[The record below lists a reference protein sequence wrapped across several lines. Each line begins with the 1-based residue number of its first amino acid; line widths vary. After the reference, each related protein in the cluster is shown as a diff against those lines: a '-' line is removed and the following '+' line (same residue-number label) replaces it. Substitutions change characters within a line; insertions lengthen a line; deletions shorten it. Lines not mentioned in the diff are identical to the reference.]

1 MRRDNYPHQNDLVF
15 MTEPTLHHVA
25 CDDAQGGHRMAYWQW
40 GDARSARVVVCV
52 HGLTRQGRD
61 FDALA
66 QAIVARAGGNVRVV
80 CPDVVGRGR
89 SDWLRDP
96 AFYQVP
102 VYAAD
107 MMALIA
113 QLHREQAID
122 TLDYVGTSMGGLIGF
137 VLAGHKEL
145 PLARPIRRFVANDV
159 GPTIEPAAV
168 QRIGAYVGKSG
179 QFESV
184 QAAADAM
191 WALSATF
198 GPHTPAQWLALS
210 QHMVVPVSQ
219 RTADGSA
226 KVDAAGDAGNAG
238 NAGNGAEGAWV
249 LHYDPAIGVAL
260 RAITPEAAAQGG
272 AIMWSLYD
280 AIEARTLVTRGA
292 ESDLLSRDTAL
303 AMTQRGPHAALVEF
317 DGVGHAPTF
326 VDPAQIA
333 AVTDFLFD

>member
-1 MRRDNYPHQNDLVF
+1 
-15 MTEPTLHHVA
+15 MTEPTLHYVA

-40 GDARSARVVVCV
+40 GDARSAHVVICV

-61 FDALA
+61 FDLLA
-66 QAIVARAGGNVRVV
+66 QAIVERAGGDVRVV

-96 AFYQVP
+96 SLYQVP

-107 MMALIA
+107 MVALIA
-113 QLHREQAID
+113 QLHREQAIG
-122 TLDYVGTSMGGLIGF
+122 TLDYLGTSMGGLIGF

-159 GPTIEPAAV
+159 GPTIEPVAL
-168 QRIGAYVGKSG
+168 QRIGAYVGKNGSY
-179 QFESV
+179 ESV

-191 WALSATF
+191 WALSTTF
-198 GPHTPAQWLALS
+198 GPHTPQQWLALS
-210 QHMVVPVSQ
+210 QHMVVPASQ

-226 KVDAAGDAGNAG
+226 KLESTVGDD
-238 NAGNGAEGAWV
+238 EGAWL

-280 AIEARTLVTRGA
+280 AIEARTLLTRGA
-292 ESDLLSRDTAL
+292 VSDLLSRETAL
-303 AMTQRGPHAALVEF
+303 AMTQRGPHATLVEF
-317 DGVGHAPTF
+317 EGVGHAPTF

-333 AVTDFLFD
+333 VVTQFLFD

>member
-1 MRRDNYPHQNDLVF
+1 MRRDNYQHQNKIVS
-15 MTEPTLHHVA
+15 MTEPTLHYVA

-40 GDARSARVVVCV
+40 GDARSAHVVVCV

-61 FDALA
+61 FDLLA
-66 QAIVARAGGNVRVV
+66 QAIVARAGGDVRVV
-80 CPDVVGRGR
+80 CPDVAGRGR

-96 AFYQVP
+96 SLYQVP

-107 MMALIA
+107 MVALIA
-113 QLHREQAID
+113 QLHREQPID
-122 TLDYVGTSMGGLIGF
+122 TLDYLGTSMGGLIGF

-145 PLARPIRRFVANDV
+145 PLARSIRRFVANDV
-159 GPTIEPAAV
+159 GPTIEPVAL
-168 QRIGAYVGKSG
+168 QRIGAYVGKNGS
-179 QFESV
+179 FESE

-191 WALSATF
+191 WALSTTF
-198 GPHTPAQWLALS
+198 GPHTPAQWLELS
-210 QHMVVPVSQ
+210 RHMVVPASQ

-226 KVDAAGDAGNAG
+226 KVEASGGEDGR
-238 NAGNGAEGAWV
+238 WL

-280 AIEARTLVTRGA
+280 AITARTLLTRGA
-292 ESDLLSRDTAL
+292 ESDLLSRETAL
-303 AMTQRGPHAALVEF
+303 AMTQRGPHATLVEF
-317 DGVGHAPTF
+317 EGVGHAPTF

-333 AVTDFLFD
+333 AVTNFLFDPSSD